1 MDINLGRKDKII
13 RDADIKKKF
22 EEFSNGF
29 FDDISMELYET
40 DGKYFLN
47 LAPYTDKILNSNMC
61 ITASSKSELESII
74 ENLSCNI
81 GIMLAEKS
89 GKIQKTETNKQTVQI
104 DGKEVSLLDFEQVH
118 IKGENGNTELY
129 KVDELTQKIK
139 SISSKVFGSEK
150 NLDMSS
156 YVKNTMFTRM
166 NGKHTLEKEDFELL
180 KYYKEEGYEFLNSFL
195 GNGELKTR
203 GNIEKEHVGKEFIDN
218 LYKIDEIF
226 EKFPTLDESIIVYRG
241 ATTKNSSNNI
251 EYNSFVST
259 SLDRSV
265 AENNFSKGRLYQINL
280 PKGTHYIPMD
290 AINGFEGMYG
300 ESEAEILLRPSSFNV
315 MNKEMEGDTEVLSVN
330 AKEKGNFSEI
340 IRKSLE
346 SRKEELIKKGLC
358 DEKEFKEVLDYLNEK
373 HKEEMIRNAKTNES
387 KYKIYRLDIMKKITE
402 TRSKIDEIREN
413 MPDSEIGKAEKRLKE
428 SELVQEYNSLIN
440 SAKGYDLTLKDINL
454 LIQNLEGKIDKF
466 ERNKGLRE
474 LKQSREKLDKESEV
488 IYSRDEVSKLE
499 SAIEVYKLQGNQEK
513 VDEFSIKVES
523 ARRQYEYA
531 KKELGIDKEQEKED
545 VGQPGYSVEENEKK
559 VIENQ
564 QQVLIDYSGK
574 EIGNRTIEEKF
585 EKETGKRT
593 ITTNGELINEDG
605 EYKFSEISEGIGTD
619 LEKQRKEMIRD
630 NKITGEKEQHVYQKD
645 NNGNEMYYKLVD
657 GKLTFKITKN
667 NRGTTIEKFDKGQ
680 IKDVFEYDE
689 EGKALIGMGEIEYI
703 DENYVEYFF
712 DSQVPYFEAEN
723 REITNNKSIVN
734 TQKLGKET
742 VDEMSDTILMDETE
756 RDINQQVRN
765 LYKEKQGQEL

>member
-1 MDINLGRKDKII
+1 MDINLERKNRTIK
-13 RDADIKKKF
+13 DADIKKKF

-29 FDDISMELYET
+29 FDDIAMELYEK

-61 ITASSKSELESII
+61 ITASSKSELESVI
-74 ENLSCNI
+74 EDLSCNI

-89 GKIQKTETNKQTVQI
+89 GKIQKKETDKQIVQI
-104 DGKEVSLLDFEQVH
+104 SGKEVSLLDFDQVY
-118 IKGENGNTELY
+118 IGGKNGNTELY
-129 KVDELTQKIK
+129 KEDELTEKIK

-203 GNIEKEHVGKEFIDN
+203 GNIEKEHIGKEFIDN
-218 LYKIDEIF
+218 LYKIDKLF
-226 EKFPTLDESIIVYRG
+226 EKFPALDESITVYRG
-241 ATTKNSSNNI
+241 ATTKNSSDNI
-251 EYNSFVST
+251 EYSSFVST

-315 MNKEMEGDTEVLSVN
+315 MNKEMERDTEVLSVN

-346 SRKEELIKKGLC
+346 SKKEEIIKKGLC

-373 HKEEMIRNAKTNES
+373 HKEEMISKAKDNEN
-387 KYKIYRLDIMKKITE
+387 KYKTYRMDIMKKITE
-402 TRSKIDEIREN
+402 TRRKIDEIREN
-413 MPDSEIGKAEKRLKE
+413 NPDSEIEKAKKRLKE

-454 LIQNLEGKIDKF
+454 LVQNLEGKIDKF
-466 ERNKGLRE
+466 ERSKGLQE
-474 LKQSREKLDKESEV
+474 IKQSREKQDKESEV
-488 IYSRDEVSKLE
+488 IYSRDEVSKFKNAVE
-499 SAIEVYKLQGNQEK
+499 MYRLQGNQEK
-513 VDEFSIKVES
+513 VDEFSIKLES
-523 ARRQYEYA
+523 AQRQYEYA
-531 KKELGIDKEQEKED
+531 KKELGMDKEKENI
-545 VGQPGYSVEENEKK
+545 GQPGYSVEENEKK
-559 VIENQ
+559 VIERQ
-564 QQVLIDYSGK
+564 QQILTDYSGK
-574 EIGNRTIEEKF
+574 EIGNRTIEEQF

-605 EYKFSEISEGIGTD
+605 EYKFSETSEGIGTD

-630 NKITGEKEQHVYQKD
+630 NKVTGEKEQYFYQKD
-645 NNGNEMYYKLVD
+645 KNGNEMYYRIAD
-657 GKLTFKITKN
+657 GKLTLKITKN
-667 NRGTTIEKFDKGQ
+667 SKGTTIENFDKGQ
-680 IKDVFEYDE
+680 ITDVYEYDE
-689 EGKALIGMGEIEYI
+689 EGKALIGIEGIENI
-703 DENYVEYFF
+703 DENYVENFF

-723 REITNNKSIVN
+723 REILNNKPIVN

-742 VDEMSDTILMDETE
+742 INEMSDTILMDETE

-765 LYKEKQGQEL
+765 LYKTKDSQEL

>member
-1 MDINLGRKDKII
+1 MDINLEKKNRTIK
-13 RDADIKKKF
+13 DADIKKKF

-29 FDDISMELYET
+29 FNDIAMELYEK

-61 ITASSKSELESII
+61 ITASSKSELESVI
-74 ENLSCNI
+74 EDLSCNI

-89 GKIQKTETNKQTVQI
+89 GKIQKNETDKQIVQI
-104 DGKEVSLLDFEQVH
+104 GGKEVSLLDFDQVY
-118 IKGENGNTELY
+118 IGGKNGNTELY
-129 KVDELTQKIK
+129 KEDELTEKIK

-150 NLDMSS
+150 DLDMSS

-195 GNGELKTR
+195 ENGELKTR
-203 GNIEKEHVGKEFIDN
+203 GNIEKEHIGKEFIDN
-218 LYKIDEIF
+218 LYKIDKLF
-226 EKFPTLDESIIVYRG
+226 EKFPALDESITVYRG
-241 ATTKNSSNNI
+241 ATTKNSSDNI
-251 EYNSFVST
+251 EYSSFVST

-315 MNKEMEGDTEVLSVN
+315 MNKEMERDTEVLSVN

-346 SRKEELIKKGLC
+346 SKKEEIIKKGLC

-373 HKEEMIRNAKTNES
+373 HKEEMISKAKDNEN
-387 KYKIYRLDIMKKITE
+387 KYKTYRMDIMKKITE
-402 TRSKIDEIREN
+402 TRRKIDEIREN
-413 MPDSEIGKAEKRLKE
+413 NSDSEIEKAEKRLKE
-428 SELVQEYNSLIN
+428 SELVQEYNWLIN

-454 LIQNLEGKIDKF
+454 LVQNLEGKIDKF
-466 ERNKGLRE
+466 ERSKGLQE
-474 LKQSREKLDKESEV
+474 IKQSREKQDKESEV
-488 IYSRDEVSKLE
+488 IYSRDEVSKLKNAVE
-499 SAIEVYKLQGNQEK
+499 MYRLQGNQEK
-513 VDEFSIKVES
+513 VDEFSIKLES
-523 ARRQYEYA
+523 AQRQYEYA
-531 KKELGIDKEQEKED
+531 KKELGMDKEKENI
-545 VGQPGYSVEENEKK
+545 GQPGYSVEENEKK
-559 VIENQ
+559 VIERQ
-564 QQVLIDYSGK
+564 QQILTDYSGK
-574 EIGNRTIEEKF
+574 EIGNRTIEEQF

-605 EYKFSEISEGIGTD
+605 EYKFSETSEGIGTD

-630 NKITGEKEQHVYQKD
+630 NKITGEKEQYVYQKD
-645 NNGNEMYYKLVD
+645 KNGNEMYYRIAD
-657 GKLTFKITKN
+657 GKLTLKITKN
-667 NRGTTIEKFDKGQ
+667 SKETIIENFDKGQ
-680 IKDVFEYDE
+680 ITDVYEYDE
-689 EGKALIGMGEIEYI
+689 EGKALIGIEGIENI
-703 DENYVEYFF
+703 DENYVENFF

-723 REITNNKSIVN
+723 REILNNKPIVN

-742 VDEMSDTILMDETE
+742 INEMSDTILMDETE

-765 LYKEKQGQEL
+765 LYKTKESQEL

>member
-1 MDINLGRKDKII
+1 MDINLERKNRTIK
-13 RDADIKKKF
+13 DADIKKKF

-29 FDDISMELYET
+29 FDDIAMELYEK

-61 ITASSKSELESII
+61 ITASSKSELESVI
-74 ENLSCNI
+74 EDLSCNI
-81 GIMLAEKS
+81 GIMSAEKS
-89 GKIQKTETNKQTVQI
+89 GKIQKNETDKQIVQI
-104 DGKEVSLLDFEQVH
+104 SGKEVRLLDFDQVY
-118 IKGENGNTELY
+118 IGGKNGNTELY
-129 KVDELTQKIK
+129 KEDELTEKIK

-203 GNIEKEHVGKEFIDN
+203 GNIEKEHIGKEFIDN
-218 LYKIDEIF
+218 LYKIDKLF
-226 EKFPTLDESIIVYRG
+226 EKFPALDESITVYRG
-241 ATTKNSSNNI
+241 ATTKNSSDNI
-251 EYNSFVST
+251 EYSSFVST

-315 MNKEMEGDTEVLSVN
+315 MNKEMERDTEVLSVN

-346 SRKEELIKKGLC
+346 SKKEEIIKKGLC

-373 HKEEMIRNAKTNES
+373 HKEEMISKAKDNEN
-387 KYKIYRLDIMKKITE
+387 KYKTYRMDIMKKITK
-402 TRSKIDEIREN
+402 TRRKIDEIREN
-413 MPDSEIGKAEKRLKE
+413 IPNSEIEKAEKRLKE

-440 SAKGYDLTLKDINL
+440 SAKRYDLTLKDINL
-454 LIQNLEGKIDKF
+454 LVQNLEGKIDKF
-466 ERNKGLRE
+466 ERSKGLQE
-474 LKQSREKLDKESEV
+474 IKQSREKLDKESEV
-488 IYSRDEVSKLE
+488 IYSRDEVSKLKNAVE
-499 SAIEVYKLQGNQEK
+499 MYKLQGNQEK
-513 VDEFSIKVES
+513 VDEFSIKLDS
-523 ARRQYEYA
+523 AQRQYEYA
-531 KKELGIDKEQEKED
+531 KKELGMDKEKENI
-545 VGQPGYSVEENEKK
+545 GQPGYSVEENEKK
-559 VIENQ
+559 VIERQ
-564 QQVLIDYSGK
+564 QQILTDYSGK
-574 EIGNRTIEEKF
+574 EIGNRTIEEQF

-605 EYKFSEISEGIGTD
+605 EYKFSETSEGIGTD

-630 NKITGEKEQHVYQKD
+630 NKITGEKEQYVYQKD
-645 NNGNEMYYKLVD
+645 KNGNEMYYRIAD
-657 GKLTFKITKN
+657 GKLTLKITKN
-667 NRGTTIEKFDKGQ
+667 SKGTTIENFDKGQ
-680 IKDVFEYDE
+680 ITDVYEYDE
-689 EGKALIGMGEIEYI
+689 EGEALIGIEGIENI
-703 DENYVEYFF
+703 DENYVENFF

-723 REITNNKSIVN
+723 REILNNKPIVN

-742 VDEMSDTILMDETE
+742 INEMSDTILMDETE

-765 LYKEKQGQEL
+765 LYKTKESQEL

>member
-1 MDINLGRKDKII
+1 MDINLERKNRTIK
-13 RDADIKKKF
+13 DADIKKKF

-29 FDDISMELYET
+29 FDDIAMELYEK

-61 ITASSKSELESII
+61 ITASSKSELESVI
-74 ENLSCNI
+74 EDLSCNI

-89 GKIQKTETNKQTVQI
+89 GKIQKNETDKQIVQI
-104 DGKEVSLLDFEQVH
+104 SGKEVSLLDFDQVY
-118 IKGENGNTELY
+118 IGGKNGNTELY
-129 KVDELTQKIK
+129 KEDELTEKIK

-203 GNIEKEHVGKEFIDN
+203 GNIEKEHIGKEFIDN
-218 LYKIDEIF
+218 LYKIDKLF
-226 EKFPTLDESIIVYRG
+226 EKFPALDESITVYRG
-241 ATTKNSSNNI
+241 ATTKNSSDNI
-251 EYNSFVST
+251 EYSSFVST

-315 MNKEMEGDTEVLSVN
+315 MNKEMERDTEVLSVN

-346 SRKEELIKKGLC
+346 SKKEEIIKKGLC

-373 HKEEMIRNAKTNES
+373 HKEEMISKAKDNEN
-387 KYKIYRLDIMKKITE
+387 KYKTYRMDIMKKITK
-402 TRSKIDEIREN
+402 TRRKIDEIREN
-413 MPDSEIGKAEKRLKE
+413 IPNSEIEKAEKRLKE

-440 SAKGYDLTLKDINL
+440 SAKRYDLTLKDINL
-454 LIQNLEGKIDKF
+454 LVQNLEGKIDKF
-466 ERNKGLRE
+466 ERSKGLQE
-474 LKQSREKLDKESEV
+474 IKQSREKLDKESEV
-488 IYSRDEVSKLE
+488 IYSRDEVSKLKNAVE
-499 SAIEVYKLQGNQEK
+499 MYKLQGNQEK
-513 VDEFSIKVES
+513 VDEFSIKLDS
-523 ARRQYEYA
+523 AQRQYEYA
-531 KKELGIDKEQEKED
+531 KKELGMDKEKENI
-545 VGQPGYSVEENEKK
+545 GQPGYSVEENEKK
-559 VIENQ
+559 VIERQ
-564 QQVLIDYSGK
+564 QQILTDYSGK
-574 EIGNRTIEEKF
+574 EIGNRTIEEQF

-605 EYKFSEISEGIGTD
+605 EYKFSETSEGIGTD

-630 NKITGEKEQHVYQKD
+630 NKITGEKEQYVYQKD
-645 NNGNEMYYKLVD
+645 KNGNEMYYRIAD
-657 GKLTFKITKN
+657 GKLTLKITKN
-667 NRGTTIEKFDKGQ
+667 SKGTTIENFDKGQ
-680 IKDVFEYDE
+680 ITDVYEYDE
-689 EGKALIGMGEIEYI
+689 EGKALIGIEGIENI
-703 DENYVEYFF
+703 DENYVENFF

-723 REITNNKSIVN
+723 REILNNKPIVN

-742 VDEMSDTILMDETE
+742 INEMSDTILMDETE

-765 LYKEKQGQEL
+765 LYKTKDSQEL

>member
-1 MDINLGRKDKII
+1 MDINLEKKNRTIK
-13 RDADIKKKF
+13 DADIKKKF

-29 FDDISMELYET
+29 FDDIAMELYEK

-61 ITASSKSELESII
+61 ITASSKSELESVI
-74 ENLSCNI
+74 EDLSCNI

-89 GKIQKTETNKQTVQI
+89 GKIQKKETDKQIVQI
-104 DGKEVSLLDFEQVH
+104 SGKEVSLLDFDQVY
-118 IKGENGNTELY
+118 IGGKNGNTELY
-129 KVDELTQKIK
+129 KEDELTEKIK

-203 GNIEKEHVGKEFIDN
+203 GNIEKEHIGKEFIDN
-218 LYKIDEIF
+218 LYKIDKLF
-226 EKFPTLDESIIVYRG
+226 EKFPALDESITVYRG
-241 ATTKNSSNNI
+241 ATTKNSSDNI
-251 EYNSFVST
+251 EYSSFVST

-315 MNKEMEGDTEVLSVN
+315 MNKEMERDTEVLSVN

-346 SRKEELIKKGLC
+346 SKKEEIIKKGLC

-373 HKEEMIRNAKTNES
+373 HKEEMISKAKDNEN
-387 KYKIYRLDIMKKITE
+387 KYKTYRMDIMKKITE
-402 TRSKIDEIREN
+402 TRRKIDEIREN
-413 MPDSEIGKAEKRLKE
+413 NPDSEIEKAKKRLKE

-454 LIQNLEGKIDKF
+454 LVQNLEGKIDKF
-466 ERNKGLRE
+466 ERSKGLQE
-474 LKQSREKLDKESEV
+474 IKQSREKQDKESEV
-488 IYSRDEVSKLE
+488 IYSRDEVSKFKNAVE
-499 SAIEVYKLQGNQEK
+499 MYRLQGNQEK
-513 VDEFSIKVES
+513 VDEFSIKLES
-523 ARRQYEYA
+523 AQRQYEYA
-531 KKELGIDKEQEKED
+531 KKELGMDKEKENI
-545 VGQPGYSVEENEKK
+545 GQPGYSVEENEKK
-559 VIENQ
+559 VIERQ
-564 QQVLIDYSGK
+564 QQILTDYSGK
-574 EIGNRTIEEKF
+574 EIGNRTIEEQF

-605 EYKFSEISEGIGTD
+605 EYKFSETSEGIGTD

-630 NKITGEKEQHVYQKD
+630 NKVTGEKEQYVYQKD
-645 NNGNEMYYKLVD
+645 KNGNEMYYRIAD
-657 GKLTFKITKN
+657 GKLTLKITKN
-667 NRGTTIEKFDKGQ
+667 SKETIIENFDKGQ
-680 IKDVFEYDE
+680 ITDVYEYDE
-689 EGKALIGMGEIEYI
+689 EGKALIGIEGIENI
-703 DENYVEYFF
+703 DENYVENFF

-723 REITNNKSIVN
+723 REILNNKPIVN

-742 VDEMSDTILMDETE
+742 INEMSDTILMDETE

-765 LYKEKQGQEL
+765 LYKTKESQEL

>member
-1 MDINLGRKDKII
+1 MDINLERKNRTIK
-13 RDADIKKKF
+13 DADIKKKF

-29 FDDISMELYET
+29 FDDIAMELYEK

-61 ITASSKSELESII
+61 ITASSKSELESVI
-74 ENLSCNI
+74 EDLSCNI

-89 GKIQKTETNKQTVQI
+89 GKIQKNETDKQIVQI
-104 DGKEVSLLDFEQVH
+104 SGKEVSLLDFDQVY
-118 IKGENGNTELY
+118 IGGKNGNTELY
-129 KVDELTQKIK
+129 KEDELTEKIK

-203 GNIEKEHVGKEFIDN
+203 GNIEKEHIGKEFIDN
-218 LYKIDEIF
+218 LYKIDKLF
-226 EKFPTLDESIIVYRG
+226 EKFPALDESITVYRG
-241 ATTKNSSNNI
+241 ATTKNSSDNI
-251 EYNSFVST
+251 EYSSFVST

-315 MNKEMEGDTEVLSVN
+315 MNKEMERDTEVLSVN

-346 SRKEELIKKGLC
+346 SKKEEIIKKGLC

-373 HKEEMIRNAKTNES
+373 HKEEMISKAKDNEN
-387 KYKIYRLDIMKKITE
+387 KYKTYRMDIMKKITK
-402 TRSKIDEIREN
+402 TRRKIDEIREN
-413 MPDSEIGKAEKRLKE
+413 IPNSEIEKAEKRLKE

-440 SAKGYDLTLKDINL
+440 SAKRYDLTLKDINL
-454 LIQNLEGKIDKF
+454 LVQNLEGKIDKF
-466 ERNKGLRE
+466 ERSKGLQE
-474 LKQSREKLDKESEV
+474 IKQSREKLDKESEV
-488 IYSRDEVSKLE
+488 IYSRDEVSKLKNAVE
-499 SAIEVYKLQGNQEK
+499 MYKLQGNQEK
-513 VDEFSIKVES
+513 VDEFSIKLDS
-523 ARRQYEYA
+523 AQRQYEYA
-531 KKELGIDKEQEKED
+531 KKELGMDKEKENI
-545 VGQPGYSVEENEKK
+545 GQPGYSVEENEKK
-559 VIENQ
+559 VIERQ
-564 QQVLIDYSGK
+564 QQILTDYSGK
-574 EIGNRTIEEKF
+574 EIGNRTIEEQF

-605 EYKFSEISEGIGTD
+605 EYKFSETSEGIGTD

-630 NKITGEKEQHVYQKD
+630 NKITGEKEQYVYQKD
-645 NNGNEMYYKLVD
+645 KNGNEMYYRIAD
-657 GKLTFKITKN
+657 GKLTLKITKN
-667 NRGTTIEKFDKGQ
+667 SKGTTIENFDKGQ
-680 IKDVFEYDE
+680 ITDVYEYDE
-689 EGKALIGMGEIEYI
+689 EGEALIGIEGIENI
-703 DENYVEYFF
+703 DENYVENFF

-723 REITNNKSIVN
+723 REILNNKPIVN

-742 VDEMSDTILMDETE
+742 INEMSDTILMDETE

-765 LYKEKQGQEL
+765 LYKTKESQEL

>member
-1 MDINLGRKDKII
+1 MDINLERKNRTIK
-13 RDADIKKKF
+13 DADIKKKF

-29 FDDISMELYET
+29 FDDIAMELYEK

-61 ITASSKSELESII
+61 ITASSKSELESVI
-74 ENLSCNI
+74 EDLSCNI

-89 GKIQKTETNKQTVQI
+89 GKIQKKKTDKQIVQI
-104 DGKEVSLLDFEQVH
+104 SGKEVSLLDFDQVY
-118 IKGENGNTELY
+118 IGGKNGNTELY
-129 KVDELTQKIK
+129 KEDELTEKIK

-203 GNIEKEHVGKEFIDN
+203 GNIEKEHIGKEFIDN
-218 LYKIDEIF
+218 LYKIDKLF
-226 EKFPTLDESIIVYRG
+226 EKFPALDESITVYRG
-241 ATTKNSSNNI
+241 ATTKNSSDNI
-251 EYNSFVST
+251 EYSSFVST

-315 MNKEMEGDTEVLSVN
+315 MNKEMERDTEVLSVN

-346 SRKEELIKKGLC
+346 SKKEEIIKKGLC

-373 HKEEMIRNAKTNES
+373 HKEEMISKAKDNEN
-387 KYKIYRLDIMKKITE
+387 KYKTYRMDIMKKITE
-402 TRSKIDEIREN
+402 TRRKIDEIREN
-413 MPDSEIGKAEKRLKE
+413 NPDSEIEKAKKRLKE

-454 LIQNLEGKIDKF
+454 LVQNLEGKIDKF
-466 ERNKGLRE
+466 ERSKGLQE
-474 LKQSREKLDKESEV
+474 IKQSREKQDKESEV
-488 IYSRDEVSKLE
+488 IYSRDEVSKLKNAVE
-499 SAIEVYKLQGNQEK
+499 MYRLQGNQEK
-513 VDEFSIKVES
+513 VDEFSIKLES
-523 ARRQYEYA
+523 AQRQYEYA
-531 KKELGIDKEQEKED
+531 KKELGMDKEKENI
-545 VGQPGYSVEENEKK
+545 GQPGYSVEENEKK
-559 VIENQ
+559 VIERQ
-564 QQVLIDYSGK
+564 QQILTDYSGK
-574 EIGNRTIEEKF
+574 EIGNRTIEEQF

-605 EYKFSEISEGIGTD
+605 EYKFSETSEGIGTD

-630 NKITGEKEQHVYQKD
+630 NKVTGEKEQYFYQKD
-645 NNGNEMYYKLVD
+645 KNGNEMYYRIAD
-657 GKLTFKITKN
+657 GKLTLKITKN
-667 NRGTTIEKFDKGQ
+667 SKGTTIENFDKGQ
-680 IKDVFEYDE
+680 ITDVYEYDE
-689 EGKALIGMGEIEYI
+689 EGKALIGIEGIENI
-703 DENYVEYFF
+703 DENYVENFF

-723 REITNNKSIVN
+723 REILNNKPIVN

-742 VDEMSDTILMDETE
+742 INEMSDTILMDETE

-765 LYKEKQGQEL
+765 LYKTKDSQEL